1 MRKTIVIIASAALG
15 FAAAGL
21 GMASEDLAKKSGCMG
36 CHDVAKKK
44 AGPAFKDV
52 AAKYKGKADAEAK
65 LVTELGEGKKHP
77 KVAASEA
84 DRKTLVKWVLSQ

>member
-1 MRKTIVIIASAALG
+1 MKTMLTI
-15 FAAAGL
+15 AAATFAL
-21 GMASEDLAKKSGCMG
+21 AASGAAYAQADLLKANGCMN
-36 CHDVAKKK
+36 CHDIATKKV
-44 AGPAFKDV
+44 GPAFKDV
-52 AAKYKGKADAEAK
+52 AAKFKGKADAEAK